1 MTKNKK
7 QLIITSIV
15 CVLPMIVGAIL
26 YSRLPEQL
34 PTHFD
39 MKGNVDDYS
48 SKAFVC
54 FGLPIIMLL
63 INLFVHI
70 GINNDPKSEGANKIA
85 VGIGQWTAPVTSI
98 IISIVSFAPSLGVV
112 LPETKTWIFL
122 VGILI
127 IVLGNYLPK
136 CRQNYTVGIKLP
148 WTLNDVDNWNK
159 THRMAGVL
167 WIICGILFSVSAF
180 LGKVGEGLMIA
191 IIIIMV
197 CVPAAYS
204 YALYKKKNA

>member
-70 GINNDPKSEGANKIA
+70 GINNDPKSEGTNKIA
-85 VGIGQWTAPVTSI
+85 VGIGKWTAPVTSI

-136 CRQNYTVGIKLP
+136 CRQNYTVGIKLE
-148 WTLNDVDNWNK
+148 K
-159 THRMAGVL
+159 G
-167 WIICGILFSVSAF
+167 
-180 LGKVGEGLMIA
+180 
-191 IIIIMV
+191 
-197 CVPAAYS
+197 
-204 YALYKKKNA
+204 

>member
-15 CVLPMIVGAIL
+15 CVLPMIFGAIL

-54 FGLPIIMLL
+54 FGIPIIMLL
-63 INLFVHI
+63 INLYVNI
-70 GINNDPKSEGANKIA
+70 VINNDPKGKGANKIA
-85 VGIGQWTAPVTSI
+85 VGIGKWAAPVASI
-98 IISIVSFAPSLGVV
+98 VISIVSFATSLGVA
-112 LPETKTWIFL
+112 LPETKIWMVL

-127 IVLGNYLPK
+127 IVIGNYLPK

-191 IIIIMV
+191 LVLIMV
-197 CVPAAYS
+197 CVPAVYS
-204 YALYKKKNA
+204 YAFYKKKNT

>member
-39 MKGNVDDYS
+39 MKGNVNDYS

-70 GINNDPKSEGANKIA
+70 VMNNDPKSGGANKTA
-85 VGIGQWTAPVTSI
+85 VGIGKWTAPVASI
-98 IISIVSFAPSLGVV
+98 VISIVSFAPSLGVE
-112 LPETKTWIFL
+112 LPETKIWI
-122 VGILI
+122 IL
-127 IVLGNYLPK
+127 
-136 CRQNYTVGIKLP
+136 VGIKLP

-197 CVPAAYS
+197 CIPTAYS

>member
-70 GINNDPKSEGANKIA
+70 GINNDPKSEGTNKIA
-85 VGIGQWTAPVTSI
+85 AGIGKWTAPVTSI

-112 LPETKTWIFL
+112 LPETKIWMVL

-167 WIICGILFSVSAF
+167 WIICGILFSISAF

-197 CVPAAYS
+197 CIPTAYS